1 MSASV
6 HHRNKAHS
14 NLAQSTEVTMK
25 SNDNLYSLLN
35 DGVNDNNNTHT
46 GEANHVTS
54 DDLSQLAQKKV
65 LDELNSLYEE
75 YTFATAKDASLTD
88 DLQRRILS
96 RTNVDKNELHHTE
109 DSLVYGEID
118 LEGFCDLLINH
129 IPHDSCGIFYD
140 LGSGSGRA
148 VFAARF
154 VGDYQECVGIELL
167 SNLYELA
174 SSVRSLYRF
183 QYEHKLIH
191 RRVKFIC
198 SDLLDYDGWWKDG
211 TVVYVP
217 NLLFDVQLKE
227 QIEEQA
233 VKMRTGACLIC
244 LKKFEGGAFN
254 SVFDLVK
261 ERPVAMSWGESNV
274 YIYQRH

>member
-118 LEGFCDLLINH
+118 LEGFCDLL
-129 IPHDSCGIFYD
+129 
-140 LGSGSGRA
+140 
-148 VFAARF
+148 
-154 VGDYQECVGIELL
+154 
-167 SNLYELA
+167 
-174 SSVRSLYRF
+174 
-183 QYEHKLIH
+183 
-191 RRVKFIC
+191 
-198 SDLLDYDGWWKDG
+198 
-211 TVVYVP
+211 
-217 NLLFDVQLKE
+217 
-227 QIEEQA
+227 
-233 VKMRTGACLIC
+233 
-244 LKKFEGGAFN
+244 
-254 SVFDLVK
+254 
-261 ERPVAMSWGESNV
+261 
-274 YIYQRH
+274 